1 MTNHAPHA
9 KSHQLWKPTLG
20 SGALAVI
27 LGGVFL
33 LWPDISVELAAIL
46 FGVYLVTSGAIQVI
60 TGFSMREATRGQ
72 ALLFVSAAMSLV
84 LGMLAFRHLSH
95 AVQLLAIAM
104 GVGFLFRGVA
114 TMGFG
119 MRDSDAIDRGWTVF
133 FGTMAAV
140 AGVLLMALLLT
151 SVVTLTTVVG
161 ICLVV
166 LGVIE
171 IISSYVIYMSEREFR
186 RINAGT
192 TDRR

>member
-1 MTNHAPHA
+1 MTNHASPG

-46 FGVYLVTSGAIQVI
+46 FGVYLVASGAIQVI
-60 TGFSMREATRGQ
+60 IGFSMGEATRGQ
-72 ALLFVSAAMSLV
+72 ALLFASAAMSLV

-140 AGVLLMALLLT
+140 AGVLLMALPFT
-151 SVVTLTTVVG
+151 SVVTLATVVG

-171 IISSYVIYMSEREFR
+171 IVSSYVIYMSEREFR